1 MVRAWLLE
9 DLEIQGIF
17 NTALCPWMN
26 PFSVGGVSCQVQY
39 IHPLLNEL
47 PMVVFKCNIS
57 KVRFWGTGIMQMY
70 LVQIHCFPNNFQ
82 FFCRV
87 LAVQTAENTE
97 GLGLKL

>member
-1 MVRAWLLE
+1 
-9 DLEIQGIF
+9 
-17 NTALCPWMN
+17 MN
-26 PFSVGGVSCQVQY
+26 PFSVWGVSCQVQY

-47 PMVVFKCNIS
+47 PVVVFKCNIS
-57 KVRFWGTGIMQMY
+57 KVRFWGTGIIQIY
-70 LVQIHCFPNNFQ
+70 LVQIHCLLNNFQ